1 MIYQWGEYSSV
12 PQTVRDIVASKV
24 ALLDYYILMQ
34 TGEQEYTALV
44 YNPVSKECVQYRFY
58 RMANYGTWSVETME
72 DAEWAYQV
80 GNEYYVY
87 SNMDAGAQ
95 LDLPVNAGMTAH
107 ATAILSITLIFAIL
121 FKGVLFPCLLG
132 CKRKEF

>member
-58 RMANYGTWSVETME
+58 RTANYGTWSVETKE

-132 CKRKEF
+132 RKRKEW